1 MDGCEAC
8 RRFREY
14 ETAYRLVVSQTV
26 APSVATA
33 GESESGRSGLGGV
46 NTGGTPMTGRMR
58 RLVIIGISANGDGE
72 SKKLAM
78 EAGMDYFITKPYT
91 LSDLVLVIEQLR

>member
-14 ETAYRLVVSQTV
+14 ETAYRLVLSQTI
-26 APSVATA
+26 AQSAATSL
-33 GESESGRSGLGGV
+33 SESGRSGGV
-46 NTGGTPMTGRMR
+46 GHTVSTPANGRMR

-72 SKKLAM
+72 SKKMAM